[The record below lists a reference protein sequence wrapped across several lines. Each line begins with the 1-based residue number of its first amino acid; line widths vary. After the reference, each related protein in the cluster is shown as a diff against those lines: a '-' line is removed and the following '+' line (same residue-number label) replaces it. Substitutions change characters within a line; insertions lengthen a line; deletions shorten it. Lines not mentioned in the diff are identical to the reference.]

1 MPRDNHRK
9 LPDSNPKVP
18 GKIKPLSKY
27 GYADFMRLATNS
39 YRTGNYGRAVDNCRL
54 AAEMAERAKDFKGMA
69 EAYDLWINA
78 LLVEKKNQAIKKL
91 CCEARSKLGN
101 YLDLIYYE
109 FLMARDSNDSLIARK
124 LAVEFIE
131 IKGKTIINKNTWGFS
146 KIGHTGE
153 IQEYLDTLPVSEENS
168 KQNMET
174 EK

>member
-9 LPDSNPKVP
+9 LPDSNLKSS

-39 YRTGNYGRAVDNCRL
+39 YRTGNFGRAVDNCRL
-54 AAEMAERAKDFKGMA
+54 AVEIAERVKDHKGMA
-69 EAYDLWINA
+69 DAYDLWINA
-78 LLVEKKNQAIKKL
+78 LIAEKKNQAIKKL

-101 YLDLIYYE
+101 YLDLVYYE

-124 LAVEFIE
+124 LAIEFVE
-131 IKGKTIINKNTWGFS
+131 IKGKTTINKNSWGVA
-146 KIGHTGE
+146 KIEYVGE
-153 IQEYLDTLPVSEENS
+153 IQGYLDSLPAPNENS
-168 KQNMET
+168 KQNMEM